1 MKGRAA
7 GLALLVACV
16 GVFLLWTYQKRF
28 EEEASGGQKLGVL
41 VTVHTLEPGSI
52 LHDEDIGVRFIP
64 TAYVEARA
72 IRADDRERIKNLRIL
87 TPIQAQQ
94 VLMWTD
100 IVLPSDDKRDL
111 SALVQPGMRAV
122 TIHAEGK
129 ASSLVHPGD
138 RVDVVGTFNGK
149 SDERLAVVLLQN
161 VLVLGAS
168 GESPSGRTAE
178 GSDLALSLSLQQAQ
192 VLQVAADKGKLAV
205 ALRNPDDVRLQEGI
219 SQYSSKG
226 LIDQAPAAQVVVRSS
241 GPKNF

>member
-28 EEEASGGQKLGVL
+28 EEEASGGQKLAVL

-138 RVDVVGTFNGK
+138 RVDVVGALA
-149 SDERLAVVLLQN
+149 DEILVDVERKPGGRRKRKCVMHFSQPLLAQR
-161 VLVLGAS
+161 A
-168 GESPSGRTAE
+168 R
-178 GSDLALSLSLQQAQ
+178 
-192 VLQVAADKGKLAV
+192 
-205 ALRNPDDVRLQEGI
+205 
-219 SQYSSKG
+219 
-226 LIDQAPAAQVVVRSS
+226 
-241 GPKNF
+241 